1 MFRYTHLLQTSPIVV
16 WRILH
21 SVSQIFFVNSR
32 ENPLGVLS
40 TVTVA
45 KKKKMA
51 AVANW
56 LTLLMGNLVYSW
68 SPNPLHETV
77 GHLKRYF

>member
-45 KKKKMA
+45 KKKKNGCSSKL
-51 AVANW
+51 V
-56 LTLLMGNLVYSW
+56 NLAD
-68 SPNPLHETV
+68 
-77 GHLKRYF
+77 GKFGI